1 MSDLTQPKACRRC
14 LLADLENSQEIQDYV
29 KRTGELL
36 PPSERC
42 ADDEYRSRL
51 DVCRE
56 CDFLAD
62 ATCAK
67 CGCYV
72 EIRALRRG
80 NHCPLPKRRW

>member
-1 MSDLTQPKACRRC
+1 MPDRTQPKVCRRC
-14 LLADLENSQEIQDYV
+14 LLAEMADSREILDYV

-42 ADDEYRSRL
+42 PDDEYHARL
-51 DVCRE
+51 ALCRA
-56 CDFLAD
+56 CDYLAD

-80 NHCPLPKRRW
+80 SHCPLPKHRW